1 MKALVIGATG
11 ATGKFLTEELLKSN
25 QYTAVAIFVRKP
37 TGKKHPKLTEYVID
51 FSNID
56 YYREE
61 IMGDVLFSCLGTTL
75 KDAGSKEK
83 QWNIDFEIPVQFGM
97 IARENGVKSFVLLS
111 SVGANANSSMFYS
124 KMKGKLEEKIAA
136 LKFDQYII
144 FRPGL
149 LLRKN
154 TDRLGEKIMAKLLTI
169 FNTIGLLKKYQPL
182 RTELLGEKLAKAPV
196 ILASGTSIIELK
208 SIFTL

>member
-169 FNTIGLLKKYQPL
+169 FNTIGLLKKIP
-182 RTELLGEKLAKAPV
+182 A
-196 ILASGTSIIELK
+196 TSYRAFGRETGK
-208 SIFTL
+208 SPRNIGFRN